1 MNSDTQDKHG
11 EKNTPSR
18 RSNPVPEENEN
29 ALRLNGPDWEPVLE
43 RYRQGDTSVL
53 PLLCCKTDPLAKQ
66 VSGRRYYS
74 ASLGKE
80 EAYSIAAMT
89 MVDFW
94 NRDALKCDPADIPR
108 QLTRAINGDLL
119 NQIKRNKNR
128 SLREIHSGTEGTG
141 PDSQP
146 EFLAGSIA
154 DPEQDILQKE
164 WNRKVRSCLKYLGK
178 MERQVITGFFFRQ
191 MSIAEIAEELHS
203 KPGTVSV
210 TKRNALNKLRDV
222 FKDKHITHPSG
233 RQRKTT
239 ESTGETT
246 YHDKTTLSKYL

>member
-1 MNSDTQDKHG
+1 MKQKKQAKSDLKDI
-11 EKNTPSR
+11 PSR
-18 RSNPVPEENEN
+18 RWNPLPGENDN
-29 ALRLNGPDWEPVLE
+29 ALFPPAPDWEPVLE
-43 RYRQGDTSVL
+43 RYRQGDTSVFG
-53 PLLCCKTDPLAKQ
+53 LLCCKSNPLAEKI
-66 VSGRRYYS
+66 SGRRYYA
-74 ASLGKE
+74 ASLGRE

-128 SLREIHSGTEGTG
+128 SLREIHSETEGTG

-246 YHDKTTLSKYL
+246 YHDQTTLSKHL